1 MSPPGGFGGGG
12 ARMGGGV
19 GGQRAMARSLGPGG
33 GRGMSQWTGERASK
47 ESRARNL
54 RGLLELLRPYRL
66 RVAAMLVALIV
77 GTAASLAP
85 PLLAKVAIDEGIE
98 HHDTHTLVL
107 VVLAFLLSA
116 LVVWGMT
123 YLQTYLVGLVGQRAL
138 ADLRIRIFTHL
149 QRQPIGFYESR
160 PAGVLIS
167 RITNDVEALES
178 LVTDSVVTLV
188 QSSLTLFGA
197 IAVLFY
203 LDPGLALLTF
213 CVVPFVAGLSIWFR
227 LVSAGAFR
235 RTRETIGTITAYL
248 QETLSGIRVV
258 RSFGQE
264 PRHEAQFAQ
273 LNRENCDA
281 NMVTVRL
288 NAAYFPTV
296 EMLSGVALA
305 LIVLYGGYQA
315 INGHIT
321 PGTVVAFVATLAFLF
336 EPIQQLS
343 QLYTTYQSG
352 MAALEKIFQLLD
364 TPPTLEDSPGATPL
378 GVIRG
383 DVCFDGVSFAYNP
396 RRRRRQAGTTSSSG
410 NGTATTPA
418 SPSPNGAGAAV
429 ALAPEIAAGAAAGAI
444 TNGDGTAPAEVLAL
458 DQVDLHVPPGQTV
471 ALVGATGAGKST
483 MAKLVARFYDPTAGR
498 VLVDGHDLR
507 EVTAHSLR
515 SQMGIVPQEAFL
527 FSGTIAENIAFGLPN
542 ATPEQISN
550 AAHAVG
556 ADEFIGAL
564 PRGYDTEVGER
575 GAQLSAGQRQLI
587 AFARALIADP
597 RILILD
603 EATSNVDLHTE
614 GRIEAGLRRLLAGRT
629 AIVIAHRLSTI
640 RRAGRIVVLEHG
652 RIVEQGTHDELIAA
666 EGRYHALYR
675 DWSAQ
680 AAA

>member
-1 MSPPGGFGGGG
+1 M
-12 ARMGGGV
+12 
-19 GGQRAMARSLGPGG
+19 GG
-33 GRGMSQWTGERASK
+33 GRGGVNAARRGLGPGFARGGQQWDGERASK

-85 PLLAKVAIDEGIE
+85 PLLAKVAIDNGIE
-98 HHDTHTLVL
+98 RHDTHTLVL

-116 LVVWGMT
+116 LLVWGMT

-188 QSSLTLFGA
+188 QSGLTLFGA
-197 IAVLFY
+197 IAVLLY

-213 CVVPFVAGLSIWFR
+213 CIVPFVAGLSIWFR

-305 LIVLYGGYQA
+305 VIVLYGGYQA

-321 PGTVVAFVATLAFLF
+321 AGTVVAFVATLSFLF

-364 TPPTLEDSPGATPL
+364 TPPTLEDRPGSPAL

-396 RRRRRQAGTTSSSG
+396 RRQRGGSSANG
-410 NGTATTPA
+410 N
-418 SPSPNGAGAAV
+418 
-429 ALAPEIAAGAAAGAI
+429 
-444 TNGDGTAPAEVLAL
+444 GTAPAEVLAL
-458 DQVDLHVPPGQTV
+458 DQIDLHVPPGQTV

-498 VLVDGHDLR
+498 VLVDGQDLR

-527 FSGTIAENIAFGLPN
+527 FSGTVAENIAFGLPN
-542 ATPEQISN
+542 AAPEQIRD
-550 AAHAVG
+550 AAQAVG
-556 ADEFIGAL
+556 ADELIAAL

-614 GRIEAGLRRLLAGRT
+614 GRIETGLRRLLAGRT